1 MLENLLLKTG
11 INNIVSISKKATT
24 DTTLTGTTPQTK
36 TLETL
41 SIDLTNINDS
51 ILLTGVIDFSITDE
65 ETATATN
72 IGPLELEVLR
82 TFNGNTTPILFQNF
96 VMNSVEY
103 LAGIGSFQHFKF
115 HWLDLNPTSSL
126 CSNTCTN
133 LSDNCSAANI
143 TYTFNLSTTGL
154 GSATQSAGVVAEDYY
169 SLNLIEIPKQV

>member
-11 INNIVSISKKATT
+11 INNIVSISKEATT

-41 SIDLTNINDS
+41 SINLNNINSS
-51 ILLTGVIDFSITDE
+51 ILLTGVINFSITDE
-65 ETATATN
+65 DTVTATN
-72 IGPLELEVLR
+72 IGPLTLEISR
-82 TFNGNTTPILFQNF
+82 TFNGNTTLILSQNF
-96 VMNSVEY
+96 VINSVEY

-133 LSDNCSAANI
+133 LSDDCPAANI

-154 GSATQSAGVVAEDYY
+154 GSATQSAGVVIGDYY
-169 SLNLIEIPKQV
+169 SLNLIEMPKQI